1 MSCDENPTWEN
12 QLLFF
17 DSAICKKTQ
26 IGQDCNAEEVCD
38 FSLCWENPLTEKNIK
53 EEGRKEKTKLSSS

>member
-38 FSLCWENPLTEKNIK
+38 FSLCWENPLTEKK
-53 EEGRKEKTKLSSS
+53 YKRGGEEGKNQTQ